1 MSFDIFKGTAGGFD
15 LISLNG
21 TIDKVD
27 YLPQYLSQFFKK
39 TPTTSTN
46 FWIDRRTSGIDLVQ
60 TSPVGSAP
68 VERVADPRD
77 MVNLNSVRLAK
88 SRTVTAAEVANLRAF
103 GTEDQFSQVMTVYD
117 RYRQAV
123 RADMEATLELHRLGA
138 LQGRLYDTDGRLLF
152 NYFTEFAATEAA
164 RINWNLTSAT
174 FDPRDAATK
183 LKRLLL
189 RKAKGLFGQNATI
202 VMLCGDDWWDAFMAN
217 PKVRETYLNISS
229 DQSQVLLTNGAFEEF
244 TGYAGL
250 RLVNYRGTDDNQEI
264 AIKSNEAFAFVS
276 GTDSLVH
283 AVTPCPEFIPFIGS
297 VGREFYAMNLRDT
310 SGRDAWVKYEE
321 YAYPLMYNQRPEA
334 TQRIGLG
341 A

>member
-27 YLPQYLSQFFKK
+27 YLPQYLSQFFTKRA
-39 TPTTSTN
+39 TTSTN

-60 TSPVGSAP
+60 TSPIGSAP
-68 VERVADPRD
+68 VERSADPRD

-152 NYFTEFAATEAA
+152 NYFTEFAATESA

-189 RKAKGLFGQNATI
+189 RKAKGLFGKNATI

-229 DQSQVLLTNGAFEEF
+229 DQSQVLRTNGAFEEF

-264 AIKSNEAFAFVS
+264 AIKSGEAFAFVA

>member
-27 YLPQYLSQFFKK
+27 YLPQYLSQFFTKRA
-39 TPTTSTN
+39 TTSTN

-164 RINWNLTSAT
+164 RINWNLTSAS

-202 VMLCGDDWWDAFMAN
+202 VLLCGDDWWDAFMAN
-217 PKVRETYLNISS
+217 PKVRETYLNISA
-229 DQSQVLLTNGAFEEF
+229 DQSNVLRTNGAFEEF

-264 AIKSNEAFAFVS
+264 AIKSGEAFAFVA

-310 SGRDAWVKYEE
+310 SGRDAWVRYEE

>member
-27 YLPQYLSQFFKK
+27 YLPQYLSQFFTKS
-39 TPTTSTN
+39 PTTSTN

-164 RINWNLTSAT
+164 RINWNLTSAS

-202 VMLCGDDWWDAFMAN
+202 VLLCGDDWWDAFMAN
-217 PKVRETYLNISS
+217 PKVRETYLNISA
-229 DQSQVLLTNGAFEEF
+229 DQSNVLRTNGAFEEF

-264 AIKSNEAFAFVS
+264 AIKSGEAFAFVA

-310 SGRDAWVKYEE
+310 SGRDAWVRYEE